1 MRTIPLVIKDLKTP
15 LKWDYTICED
25 GTVTNVSR
33 GVVLKGTS
41 ITTTNRYRKIHL
53 DKFRPLHRLVADS
66 FLPNPHPATH
76 TQVNHIDGNR
86 LNNAV
91 SNLEWVTPSQ
101 NVLHAYSTKL
111 KTNAG
116 EINPIAILT
125 ENDVRNILTLAKT
138 GITARQIRDKLNL
151 PVGVGCVKSVRLRQT
166 WAHVSV

>member
-1 MRTIPLVIKDLKTP
+1 MRTLPLVIKDLKTP
-15 LKWDYTICED
+15 LKWEYTICED

-41 ITTTNRYRKIHL
+41 ITATNRYRKIHL

-86 LNNAV
+86 LNNDV

-116 EINPIAILT
+116 EINPTAILT

-151 PVGVGCVKSVRLRQT
+151 PVGVDCVKSVRLRQT